1 MKSKIPLFFYP
12 AQIVFVDDSASFLS
26 SLELVFCNQFNVKLF
41 SDAQQALGYINTQKP
56 TTQPASGK
64 SPIELSGDSEKWVKQ
79 VLTHSNSKRFD
90 QERAM
95 DISVLVVDYDMPNI
109 NGIELCSKINN
120 PAIKKILLTGHAT
133 PSDAVAAFND
143 NTIHYYINKSDE
155 NMIERLSDAISR
167 LQNDYFHDLSSRIKT
182 DAVDIN
188 TPFFTD
194 SKLAEHFQSICT
206 SLNIKEY
213 FYLTNPSRFALKT
226 HNDSQFLCLIYTED
240 DIIAQVKVM
249 EEEDAPEELI
259 NSIASHEYIP
269 LFASVDGY
277 YEPERVNSELQIYPA
292 QKVTGKTNYYC
303 AVISQHEVI
312 QQPNQNVYSV
322 TYNNGILH

>member
-26 SLELVFCNQFNVKLF
+26 SIELVFCKQFNVKLF
-41 SDAQQALGYINTQKP
+41 SDARLALDYINTRKP
-56 TTQPASGK
+56 SVHPAAST
-64 SPIELSGDSEKWVKQ
+64 SPLDLSGDSEKWVKQ
-79 VLTHSNSKRFD
+79 VLTHSNLKRFD

-95 DISVLVVDYDMPNI
+95 DISVLVVDYEMPNI

-155 NMIERLSDAISR
+155 NMIDRLSDAISR
-167 LQNDYFHDLSSRIKT
+167 LQTNYFQDLSSSIKT

-194 SKLAEHFQSICT
+194 TKLAEHFQSICT

-226 HNDSQFLCLIYTED
+226 HDDSQFLCLIYTED
-240 DIIAQVKVM
+240 DIIEQVKVM

-269 LFASVDGY
+269 LFASADGY
-277 YEPERVNSELQIYPA
+277 YEPERVNSEMQIYPA
-292 QKVTGKTNYYC
+292 QKITGKTNYYC
-303 AVISQHEVI
+303 AVISQHDAMP
-312 QQPNQNVYSV
+312 QPTKSTYSIMH
-322 TYNNGILH
+322 NNGSLH